1 METLYLNLKGRSIE
15 DKIEILETVE
25 WGFNQ
30 IGEEAEISLN
40 GGSVGMVTAI
50 SVDIDQEN
58 ITFER
63 DGDDDITYDI
73 ATINDMTLIDK
84 TKNSECPKRTDL
96 ERLKKAI
103 KEKNQ

>member
-30 IGEEAEISLN
+30 IGEDAEISLN
-40 GGSVGMVTAI
+40 GGSVGMVTVI

-73 ATINDMTLIDK
+73 APIENIVI
-84 TKNSECPKRTDL
+84 
-96 ERLKKAI
+96 A
-103 KEKNQ
+103 

>member
-1 METLYLNLKGRSIE
+1 METLYLNLRGKSIE

-30 IGEEAEISLN
+30 IGEDAEISLN

-73 ATINDMTLIDK
+73 APIENIVI
-84 TKNSECPKRTDL
+84 
-96 ERLKKAI
+96 A
-103 KEKNQ
+103 

>member
-1 METLYLNLKGRSIE
+1 METLYLNLKGKSIE

-40 GGSVGMVTAI
+40 YGSLGMVTAI

-63 DGDDDITYDI
+63 DVDDDITYDI
-73 ATINDMTLIDK
+73 APIENIVI
-84 TKNSECPKRTDL
+84 
-96 ERLKKAI
+96 A
-103 KEKNQ
+103 

>member
-1 METLYLNLKGRSIE
+1 MEALYLNIKGRSIE

-30 IGEEAEISLN
+30 IGEDAEISLN

-58 ITFER
+58 ITFEL

-73 ATINDMTLIDK
+73 APIENIVI
-84 TKNSECPKRTDL
+84 
-96 ERLKKAI
+96 A
-103 KEKNQ
+103 

>member
-1 METLYLNLKGRSIE
+1 MEALYLNIKGRSIE

-30 IGEEAEISLN
+30 IGEDAEISLN

-50 SVDIDQEN
+50 SVGIDQEN

-73 ATINDMTLIDK
+73 APIENIVI
-84 TKNSECPKRTDL
+84 
-96 ERLKKAI
+96 A
-103 KEKNQ
+103 

>member
-30 IGEEAEISLN
+30 IGEDAEISLN
-40 GGSVGMVTAI
+40 GGSVGMGTAI

-73 ATINDMTLIDK
+73 APIENIVI
-84 TKNSECPKRTDL
+84 
-96 ERLKKAI
+96 A
-103 KEKNQ
+103 

>member
-1 METLYLNLKGRSIE
+1 MEALYLNLKGRSIE

-73 ATINDMTLIDK
+73 APIENIII
-84 TKNSECPKRTDL
+84 S
-96 ERLKKAI
+96 
-103 KEKNQ
+103 

>member
-1 METLYLNLKGRSIE
+1 METLYLNLKGKSIE

-40 GGSVGMVTAI
+40 YGSLGMVTAI
-50 SVDIDQEN
+50 AISVGIDQEH

-73 ATINDMTLIDK
+73 APIENIVI
-84 TKNSECPKRTDL
+84 
-96 ERLKKAI
+96 A
-103 KEKNQ
+103 

>member
-30 IGEEAEISLN
+30 IGEDAEISLN
-40 GGSVGMVTAI
+40 GGLVGMVTAI

-73 ATINDMTLIDK
+73 APIENIVI
-84 TKNSECPKRTDL
+84 
-96 ERLKKAI
+96 A
-103 KEKNQ
+103 

>member
-1 METLYLNLKGRSIE
+1 MEALYLNIKGKSIE

-30 IGEEAEISLN
+30 IGEDAEISLN

-73 ATINDMTLIDK
+73 APIENIVT
-84 TKNSECPKRTDL
+84 
-96 ERLKKAI
+96 A
-103 KEKNQ
+103 

>member
-30 IGEEAEISLN
+30 IGEDAEISLN

-50 SVDIDQEN
+50 SVDIDREN

-73 ATINDMTLIDK
+73 APIENIVI
-84 TKNSECPKRTDL
+84 
-96 ERLKKAI
+96 A
-103 KEKNQ
+103 

>member
-1 METLYLNLKGRSIE
+1 METLYLNIKGKSIE

-73 ATINDMTLIDK
+73 APIENIVI
-84 TKNSECPKRTDL
+84 
-96 ERLKKAI
+96 A
-103 KEKNQ
+103 

>member
-1 METLYLNLKGRSIE
+1 METLYLNLKGKSIE

-73 ATINDMTLIDK
+73 APIENIII
-84 TKNSECPKRTDL
+84 
-96 ERLKKAI
+96 A
-103 KEKNQ
+103 

>member
-30 IGEEAEISLN
+30 IGEDAEISLN

-63 DGDDDITYDI
+63 DGDDDITYGI
-73 ATINDMTLIDK
+73 APIENIVI
-84 TKNSECPKRTDL
+84 
-96 ERLKKAI
+96 A
-103 KEKNQ
+103 

>member
-30 IGEEAEISLN
+30 IGEDAEISLN

-73 ATINDMTLIDK
+73 APIENIVI
-84 TKNSECPKRTDL
+84 
-96 ERLKKAI
+96 A
-103 KEKNQ
+103 

>member
-1 METLYLNLKGRSIE
+1 METLYLNLKGKSIE
-15 DKIEILETVE
+15 VKIEILETVE

-30 IGEEAEISLN
+30 IGEDAEISLN

-73 ATINDMTLIDK
+73 APIENIVI
-84 TKNSECPKRTDL
+84 
-96 ERLKKAI
+96 A
-103 KEKNQ
+103 

>member
-1 METLYLNLKGRSIE
+1 MESLYLNIKGRSIE

-30 IGEEAEISLN
+30 IGEDAEISLN

-73 ATINDMTLIDK
+73 APIENIVI
-84 TKNSECPKRTDL
+84 
-96 ERLKKAI
+96 A
-103 KEKNQ
+103 

>member
-1 METLYLNLKGRSIE
+1 METLYLNLKGKSIE

-30 IGEEAEISLN
+30 IGEDAEISLN

-63 DGDDDITYDI
+63 DGDDDITYNI
-73 ATINDMTLIDK
+73 APIENIVI
-84 TKNSECPKRTDL
+84 
-96 ERLKKAI
+96 A
-103 KEKNQ
+103 

>member
-1 METLYLNLKGRSIE
+1 METLYLNLKGKSIE
-15 DKIEILETVE
+15 DKIDIFETVE

-30 IGEEAEISLN
+30 IGEKAEITLN

-50 SVDIDQEN
+50 SVGIDQEN

-73 ATINDMTLIDK
+73 APIENIVI
-84 TKNSECPKRTDL
+84 
-96 ERLKKAI
+96 A
-103 KEKNQ
+103 

>member
-1 METLYLNLKGRSIE
+1 MEALYLNIKGKSIE

-73 ATINDMTLIDK
+73 APIENIVI
-84 TKNSECPKRTDL
+84 
-96 ERLKKAI
+96 A
-103 KEKNQ
+103 

>member
-30 IGEEAEISLN
+30 IGEDAEISLN

-63 DGDDDITYDI
+63 DGDNDITYDI
-73 ATINDMTLIDK
+73 APIENIVI
-84 TKNSECPKRTDL
+84 
-96 ERLKKAI
+96 A
-103 KEKNQ
+103 

>member
-30 IGEEAEISLN
+30 IGEDAEISLN
-40 GGSVGMVTAI
+40 GGSVGMVTTI

-63 DGDDDITYDI
+63 DGDDDITYNI
-73 ATINDMTLIDK
+73 APIENIVI
-84 TKNSECPKRTDL
+84 
-96 ERLKKAI
+96 A
-103 KEKNQ
+103 

>member
-1 METLYLNLKGRSIE
+1 MEALYLNIKGRSIE

-30 IGEEAEISLN
+30 IGEEAEITLN

-73 ATINDMTLIDK
+73 APIENIVI
-84 TKNSECPKRTDL
+84 
-96 ERLKKAI
+96 A
-103 KEKNQ
+103 

>member
-1 METLYLNLKGRSIE
+1 METLYLNLKGKSIE

-30 IGEEAEISLN
+30 IGEYAEISLN

-73 ATINDMTLIDK
+73 APIENIVI
-84 TKNSECPKRTDL
+84 
-96 ERLKKAI
+96 A
-103 KEKNQ
+103 

>member
-1 METLYLNLKGRSIE
+1 METLYLNIKGKSIE
-15 DKIEILETVE
+15 DKIDILETVE

-63 DGDDDITYDI
+63 DGDDITYDI
-73 ATINDMTLIDK
+73 APIENIVI
-84 TKNSECPKRTDL
+84 
-96 ERLKKAI
+96 A
-103 KEKNQ
+103 

>member
-1 METLYLNLKGRSIE
+1 METLYLNLKGKSIE

-30 IGEEAEISLN
+30 IGEEAKISLN

-73 ATINDMTLIDK
+73 APIENIVI
-84 TKNSECPKRTDL
+84 
-96 ERLKKAI
+96 A
-103 KEKNQ
+103 

>member
-30 IGEEAEISLN
+30 IGEDAEISLN
-40 GGSVGMVTAI
+40 GSSVGMVTAI

-73 ATINDMTLIDK
+73 APIENIVI
-84 TKNSECPKRTDL
+84 
-96 ERLKKAI
+96 A
-103 KEKNQ
+103 

>member
-1 METLYLNLKGRSIE
+1 METLYLNIKGKSIE

-50 SVDIDQEN
+50 SVGIDQEN

-73 ATINDMTLIDK
+73 APIENIVI
-84 TKNSECPKRTDL
+84 
-96 ERLKKAI
+96 A
-103 KEKNQ
+103 

>member
-1 METLYLNLKGRSIE
+1 MEALYLNIKGRSIE

-30 IGEEAEISLN
+30 IGEDAEISLN

-73 ATINDMTLIDK
+73 AHIENIVI
-84 TKNSECPKRTDL
+84 
-96 ERLKKAI
+96 A
-103 KEKNQ
+103 

>member
-1 METLYLNLKGRSIE
+1 MEILYLNLKGRSIE

-30 IGEEAEISLN
+30 IGEDAKISLN

-73 ATINDMTLIDK
+73 APIENIVI
-84 TKNSECPKRTDL
+84 
-96 ERLKKAI
+96 A
-103 KEKNQ
+103 

>member
-1 METLYLNLKGRSIE
+1 METLYLNIKGKSIE

-40 GGSVGMVTAI
+40 YRSLGMVTAI

-73 ATINDMTLIDK
+73 APIENIVI
-84 TKNSECPKRTDL
+84 
-96 ERLKKAI
+96 A
-103 KEKNQ
+103 

>member
-1 METLYLNLKGRSIE
+1 MEALYLNIKGRSIE
-15 DKIEILETVE
+15 DKIDILETVE

-30 IGEEAEISLN
+30 IGEDAEISLN

-73 ATINDMTLIDK
+73 APIENIVI
-84 TKNSECPKRTDL
+84 
-96 ERLKKAI
+96 A
-103 KEKNQ
+103 

>member
-30 IGEEAEISLN
+30 IGEDAEISLN

-63 DGDDDITYDI
+63 DGDDEITYDI
-73 ATINDMTLIDK
+73 APIENIVI
-84 TKNSECPKRTDL
+84 
-96 ERLKKAI
+96 A
-103 KEKNQ
+103 

>member
-1 METLYLNLKGRSIE
+1 MEALYLNIKGKSIE

-30 IGEEAEISLN
+30 IGEEAEIFLNYGSL
-40 GGSVGMVTAI
+40 GMVTAI

-73 ATINDMTLIDK
+73 APIENIVI
-84 TKNSECPKRTDL
+84 
-96 ERLKKAI
+96 A
-103 KEKNQ
+103 

>member
-30 IGEEAEISLN
+30 IGEDAEISLN
-40 GGSVGMVTAI
+40 GGSVGMVTAL

-73 ATINDMTLIDK
+73 APIENIVI
-84 TKNSECPKRTDL
+84 
-96 ERLKKAI
+96 A
-103 KEKNQ
+103 

>member
-1 METLYLNLKGRSIE
+1 MEALYLNIKGKSIE

-30 IGEEAEISLN
+30 IGEEAEITLN

-73 ATINDMTLIDK
+73 ALIE
-84 TKNSECPKRTDL
+84 NIVI
-96 ERLKKAI
+96 A
-103 KEKNQ
+103 